1 MPHGNLGEFLGLT
14 GPLDEWVCQYY
25 FLQLLSGLRYTHG
38 QGIAHRDLKP
48 DNLMIDDNFNLKLTS
63 FIHSCNHK
71 TASYSSIP
79 MNRQLMAP
87 EFWTHAYN
95 PVDGDLFACG
105 VMLFALR
112 TGSFPFYET
121 TNRNSYYNKIIR
133 GETEA
138 FWAAHEKQKRL
149 PPGFFSED
157 FKNLLNFMF

>member
-1 MPHGNLGEFLGLT
+1 
-14 GPLDEWVCQYY
+14 
-25 FLQLLSGLRYTHG
+25 
-38 QGIAHRDLKP
+38 
-48 DNLMIDDNFNLKLTS
+48 MIDDNFNLKLTS

-87 EFWTHAYN
+87 EFWTHAYD

-138 FWAAHEKQKRL
+138 FWAAHERQKRL